1 MIDMTTV
8 AVSLIGSSMTASL
21 AYIVNKRAHDIRV
34 IEADVNL
41 RRELLAEVNK
51 YAADIIE
58 LRRKL
63 NDALSANDGLA
74 ELLNKQSSR
83 IVDLEK
89 KHVDRDTQVH
99 LLESQVLNLQAANTA
114 LISQI
119 GSLQLS
125 NTDLQVKIKELQH
138 VS

>member
-74 ELLNKQSSR
+74 ELMNKQSSR

-114 LISQI
+114 LIAQI